1 MRRRSKVCSVVMS
14 CVLSFTSSAEHKIPI
29 PSMEEVGNEADA
41 GAGNQAGMGPQDQ
54 VIVPFANETMH

>member
-1 MRRRSKVCSVVMS
+1 MS

-41 GAGNQAGMGPQDQ
+41 GAGNQAGMGTQDQ